1 LASSRSPGPVPSFTG
16 SHILLLFL
24 NIARSAYV
32 GRGALA
38 KQSGLGEG
46 ATRTVL
52 RRLKEKGY
60 VDTIKS
66 GCFLT
71 PAGKLACK
79 SIASWATDV
88 VTVPRSELTMGEHQT
103 AVALKGAGGSMRLG
117 IEQRDSAI
125 RVGAAAAT
133 TYIIQSGRFT
143 IPGGSTNCEKDFPS
157 TTWSFLKKS
166 LAPKNN
172 DVVILCGAQDEV
184 SARLGAL
191 AAAITLL

>member
-1 LASSRSPGPVPSFTG
+1 M
-16 SHILLLFL
+16 
-24 NIARSAYV
+24 
-32 GRGALA
+32 
-38 KQSGLGEG
+38 
-46 ATRTVL
+46 
-52 RRLKEKGY
+52 
-60 VDTIKS
+60 DTIRS

-71 PAGKLACK
+71 PRGRLMCK
-79 SIASWATDV
+79 SIASWMSDI
-88 VTVPRSELTMGEHQT
+88 VTVPRSELTMGERQ
-103 AVALKGAGGSMRLG
+103 AALALKGAGGCMRLG

-125 RVGAAAAT
+125 RIGATAAT

-184 SARLGAL
+184 SAHLGAL